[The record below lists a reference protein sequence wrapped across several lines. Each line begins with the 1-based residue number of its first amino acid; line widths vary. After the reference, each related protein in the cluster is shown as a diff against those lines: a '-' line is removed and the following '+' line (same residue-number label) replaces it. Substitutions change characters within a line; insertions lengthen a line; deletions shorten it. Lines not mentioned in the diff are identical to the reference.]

1 MGMLK
6 KEMIFSSCEGIVL
19 KGGTLCKAGAL
30 NFGVLGTRNLNFGGG
45 STLNENMLLRVELS
59 PGLGLSI
66 SEVAPP

>member
-45 STLNENMLLRVELS
+45 STLKRKMLPGVELS

-66 SEVAPP
+66 SEAAPP